1 MEHKKG
7 NTLIFVLIV
16 IVLIGIVLFF
26 YLRSNK
32 TYTVTFDTNGGGK
45 VIEQKIKKGEMV
57 VKPNDPIKEG
67 YIFIEWDYKGTIFDF
82 TTKVD
87 KDIVL
92 EAVWKQKEK
101 GKETYVVKFD
111 TDGGSTISNQ
121 IINKGETIKKPNDPT
136 KEGYKFV
143 NWYNKDTIYN
153 FSLKVYK
160 DLVLTAKWEKVEE
173 KPEETKKPTTNTPKP
188 STAPTKKEYTITF
201 DSNGGSGI
209 QSKIVTEG
217 IKVSKPNEPK
227 RNGYKFICWT
237 LNGNEYDFNKTV
249 NQNITLVAKW
259 EKIVKKVY
267 TIKFNSNGGSN
278 INEQVVDEGNKVS
291 KPNNPTRNGYKYVG
305 WTLEG
310 KEYDFNSSVN
320 RDITL
325 VAKWEEIIKNKYT
338 IKFNSN
344 GGSNINDQVVEEGSK
359 VSKPSNPIRNGYK
372 FICWTLNGSEYDF
385 NKTVNQNI
393 TLVAKWTQKNYTV
406 KVSIVDDYSP
416 ARVLT
421 TYEEGKKII
430 VKNIYYTDGTFICT
444 GINANVNKNA
454 LVGETKLQLELD
466 DGTKVIATIIE

>member
-1 MEHKKG
+1 MESKKR
-7 NTLIFVLIV
+7 NIFIIVFSV
-16 IVLIGIVLFF
+16 IVLIGVALFF
-26 YLRSNK
+26 YLRNNK

-45 VIEQKIKKGEMV
+45 VIEQKVKKGEMI
-57 VKPNDPIKEG
+57 VKPSDPTREG

-111 TDGGSTISNQ
+111 TDGGSSISNQ
-121 IINKGETIKKPNDPT
+121 IVNKGEMVNKPKEPT

-143 NWYNKDTIYN
+143 NWYNDDVVYN

-209 QSKIVTEG
+209 KSKTANEG
-217 IKVSKPNEPK
+217 SKVSKPNEPQ

-237 LNGNEYDFNKTV
+237 LNGNEYDFDKEV
-249 NQNITLVAKW
+249 NENITLVAKW
-259 EKIVKKVY
+259 EKIVKNVY

-278 INEQVVDEGNKVS
+278 INEQVIEDGNKVL
-291 KPNNPTRNGYKYVG
+291 KPSDPTRNGYKFVG
-305 WTLEG
+305 WTLDG
-310 KEYDFNSSVN
+310 NEYDFGSSVN

-325 VAKWEEIIKNKYT
+325 VAN
-338 IKFNSN
+338 
-344 GGSNINDQVVEEGSK
+344 
-359 VSKPSNPIRNGYK
+359 
-372 FICWTLNGSEYDF
+372 
-385 NKTVNQNI
+385 
-393 TLVAKWTQKNYTV
+393 WTQKNYTV

-421 TYEEGKKII
+421 TYEEGTKII
-430 VKNIYYTDGTFICT
+430 VKNINYTDGTFICT
-444 GINANVNKNA
+444 GINANVNKTA

-466 DGTKVIATIIE
+466 DGTKVIATIVE

>member
-7 NTLIFVLIV
+7 NTLIIVFSV
-16 IVLIGIVLFF
+16 IVLIGVALFF
-26 YLRSNK
+26 YLRNNK

-82 TTKVD
+82 TTKID

-92 EAVWKQKEK
+92 EAVWKQKEV

-111 TDGGSTISNQ
+111 TDGGSSISNQ
-121 IINKGETIKKPNDPT
+121 IISKGEIVNKPKEPT

-143 NWYNKDTIYN
+143 NWYNEDTIYN

-160 DLVLTAKWEKVEE
+160 DLVLIAKWEKVEE
-173 KPEETKKPTTNTPKP
+173 KPEETKKPTANTPKP
-188 STAPTKKEYTITF
+188 STASTKKEYTITF

-209 QSKIVTEG
+209 KSKTVTEG
-217 IKVSKPNEPK
+217 NKVSKPNEPK
-227 RNGYKFICWT
+227 RNGYKF
-237 LNGNEYDFNKTV
+237 
-249 NQNITLVAKW
+249 
-259 EKIVKKVY
+259 
-267 TIKFNSNGGSN
+267 
-278 INEQVVDEGNKVS
+278 
-291 KPNNPTRNGYKYVG
+291 VG
-305 WTLEG
+305 WTLDG
-310 KEYDFNSSVN
+310 NEYDFNSSVN

-421 TYEEGKKII
+421 TYEEGTKVI

>member
-7 NTLIFVLIV
+7 NTLIIVFSV
-16 IVLIGIVLFF
+16 IVLIGVALFF
-26 YLRSNK
+26 YLRNNK

-82 TTKVD
+82 TTKID

-92 EAVWKQKEK
+92 EAVWKQKEV

-111 TDGGSTISNQ
+111 TDGGSSISNQ
-121 IINKGETIKKPNDPT
+121 IISKGEIVNKPKEPT

-143 NWYNKDTIYN
+143 NWYNEDTIYN

-160 DLVLTAKWEKVEE
+160 DLVLIAKWEKVEE
-173 KPEETKKPTTNTPKP
+173 KPEETKKPTANTPKP
-188 STAPTKKEYTITF
+188 STASTKKEYTITF

-209 QSKIVTEG
+209 KSKTVTEG
-217 IKVSKPNEPK
+217 NKVSKPNEPK
-227 RNGYKFICWT
+227 RNGYKF
-237 LNGNEYDFNKTV
+237 
-249 NQNITLVAKW
+249 
-259 EKIVKKVY
+259 
-267 TIKFNSNGGSN
+267 
-278 INEQVVDEGNKVS
+278 
-291 KPNNPTRNGYKYVG
+291 VG
-305 WTLEG
+305 WTLDG
-310 KEYDFNSSVN
+310 NEYDFNSSVN

-421 TYEEGKKII
+421 TYEEGTKII
-430 VKNIYYTDGTFICT
+430 VKNINYTDGTFICT
-444 GINANVNKNA
+444 GINANVNKTA

>member
-7 NTLIFVLIV
+7 NTLIIVFSV
-16 IVLIGIVLFF
+16 IVLIGVALFF
-26 YLRSNK
+26 YLRNNK

-82 TTKVD
+82 TTKID

-92 EAVWKQKEK
+92 EAVWKQKEV

-111 TDGGSTISNQ
+111 TDGGSSISNQ
-121 IINKGETIKKPNDPT
+121 IISKGEIVNKPKEPT

-143 NWYNKDTIYN
+143 NWYNEDTIYN

-160 DLVLTAKWEKVEE
+160 DLVLIAKWEKVEE
-173 KPEETKKPTTNTPKP
+173 KPEETKKPTANTPKP
-188 STAPTKKEYTITF
+188 STASTKKEYTITF

-209 QSKIVTEG
+209 KSKTVTEG
-217 IKVSKPNEPK
+217 NKVSKPNEPK
-227 RNGYKFICWT
+227 RNGYKF
-237 LNGNEYDFNKTV
+237 
-249 NQNITLVAKW
+249 
-259 EKIVKKVY
+259 
-267 TIKFNSNGGSN
+267 
-278 INEQVVDEGNKVS
+278 
-291 KPNNPTRNGYKYVG
+291 VG
-305 WTLEG
+305 WTLDG
-310 KEYDFNSSVN
+310 NEYDFNSSVN

-421 TYEEGKKII
+421 TYEEGTKII

>member
-1 MEHKKG
+1 MESKKR
-7 NTLIFVLIV
+7 NILIIVFSV
-16 IVLIGIVLFF
+16 IVLIGVALFF
-26 YLRSNK
+26 YLRNNK

-45 VIEQKIKKGEMV
+45 VIEQKVKKGEMI
-57 VKPNDPIKEG
+57 VKPNDPTKEG

-101 GKETYVVKFD
+101 GKETYIVKFD
-111 TDGGSTISNQ
+111 TDGGSSISNQ
-121 IINKGETIKKPNDPT
+121 IINKGETIKKPKDPA

-143 NWYNKDTIYN
+143 NWYNEDTIYN

-160 DLVLTAKWEKVEE
+160 DLVLIAKWEKVEE
-173 KPEETKKPTTNTPKP
+173 KPEETKKPTANTPKP
-188 STAPTKKEYTITF
+188 STASTKKEYTITF

-209 QSKIVTEG
+209 KSKTVTEG
-217 IKVSKPNEPK
+217 NKVSKPNEPK
-227 RNGYKFICWT
+227 RNGYKF
-237 LNGNEYDFNKTV
+237 
-249 NQNITLVAKW
+249 
-259 EKIVKKVY
+259 
-267 TIKFNSNGGSN
+267 
-278 INEQVVDEGNKVS
+278 
-291 KPNNPTRNGYKYVG
+291 VG
-305 WTLEG
+305 WTLDG
-310 KEYDFNSSVN
+310 NEYDFNSSVN

-338 IKFNSN
+338 IKFNLN

-421 TYEEGKKII
+421 TYEEGTKII

-454 LVGETKLQLELD
+454 LVGENKLQLELD
-466 DGTKVIATIIE
+466 DGTKVIATIVE

>member
-7 NTLIFVLIV
+7 NTLIIVFSV
-16 IVLIGIVLFF
+16 IVLIGVALFF
-26 YLRSNK
+26 YLRNNK

-45 VIEQKIKKGEMV
+45 VIEQKVKKGEMV

-82 TTKVD
+82 TTKID

-92 EAVWKQKEK
+92 EAVWKQKE
-101 GKETYVVKFD
+101 KETYVVKFD

-121 IINKGETIKKPNDPT
+121 IINKGETVKKPKEPT
-136 KEGYKFV
+136 KENYKFV
-143 NWYNKDTIYN
+143 NWYNEDTIYN

-160 DLVLTAKWEKVEE
+160 DLVLIAKWEKVEE
-173 KPEETKKPTTNTPKP
+173 KPEETKKSTTNTPKP

-217 IKVSKPNEPK
+217 SKVSKPNEPK

-259 EKIVKKVY
+259 E
-267 TIKFNSNGGSN
+267 
-278 INEQVVDEGNKVS
+278 E
-291 KPNNPTRNGYKYVG
+291 
-305 WTLEG
+305 
-310 KEYDFNSSVN
+310 
-320 RDITL
+320 IT
-325 VAKWEEIIKNKYT
+325 KNKYT

-344 GGSNINDQVVEEGSK
+344 GGSSISDQVVEEGNK
-359 VSKPSNPIRNGYK
+359 VSRPNEPKRNGYK
-372 FICWTLNGSEYDF
+372 FLGWTLDGNEYNFDSS
-385 NKTVNQNI
+385 VNRDI
-393 TLVAKWTQKNYTV
+393 TLVANWTQKNYTV

-421 TYEEGKKII
+421 TYEEGTKII
-430 VKNIYYTDGTFICT
+430 VKNINYTDGTFICT
-444 GINANVNKNA
+444 GINANVNKTA

-466 DGTKVIATIIE
+466 DGTKVIATIVE